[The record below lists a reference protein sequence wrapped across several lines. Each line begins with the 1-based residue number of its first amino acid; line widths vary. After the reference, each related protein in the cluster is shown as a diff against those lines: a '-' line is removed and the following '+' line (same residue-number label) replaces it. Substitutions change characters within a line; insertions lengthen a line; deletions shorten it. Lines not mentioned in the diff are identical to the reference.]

1 MAARKAG
8 YQILVGAENTVS
20 LREPTEWS
28 TGLWSCCDD
37 CEVCCIGYFIP
48 SILYGKNKER
58 IEGPGNFWPDCCAF
72 ALIHYFCS
80 CAASCLSYSSRM
92 SVRKAYNLKAQPCG
106 DCCVHCF
113 CLTCALC
120 QEAREL
126 KLRGATPTNPLL
138 RPAVQVVPP
147 PIVVPPPV
155 VVSPAQQQMPGP
167 ALGVPAA
174 INLPGSA
181 PQFTGQD
188 KPLKK

>member
-1 MAARKAG
+1 MSVFLPQTISSDGSAPNAD
-8 YQILVGAENTVS
+8 LS
-20 LREPTEWS
+20 LS
-28 TGLWSCCDD
+28 LSQS
-37 CEVCCIGYFIP
+37 IGYFIP

-92 SVRKAYNLKAQPCG
+92 SVRQAYNLKAQPCG

-138 RPAVQVVPP
+138 RPVQ
-147 PIVVPPPV
+147 VVPPPV
-155 VVSPAQQQMPGP
+155 VVPPAQQQMPGP
-167 ALGVPAA
+167 AVGVPASQQTVYQA
-174 INLPGSA
+174 TTN
-181 PQFTGQD
+181 
-188 KPLKK
+188 PLKS